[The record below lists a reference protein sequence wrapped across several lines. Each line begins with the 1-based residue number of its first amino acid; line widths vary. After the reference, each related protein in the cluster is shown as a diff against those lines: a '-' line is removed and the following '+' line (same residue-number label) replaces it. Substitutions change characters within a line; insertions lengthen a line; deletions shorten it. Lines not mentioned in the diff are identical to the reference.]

1 LIAYSNTTPFI
12 SLSSIG
18 CLDLFP
24 KLFGKVYVAESVIQE
39 CSSGGI
45 IFVPNLK
52 KLDWII
58 PVEDDNTKNYPM
70 ILDLD
75 NGEKQTI
82 LLALKNKADKVII
95 DERIGRS
102 VAEYLGLS
110 VTGTLGVL
118 AKAKSLGYIESFH
131 KSALEMKNKG
141 IFYNINLIEKIA
153 KDLAEI

>member
-1 LIAYSNTTPFI
+1 LIVYSNTTPFI

-24 KLFGKVYVAESVIQE
+24 KLFGKVFVAESVIEE

-52 KLDWII
+52 QLDWII
-58 PVEDDNTKNYPM
+58 SVADDNTKNYPI

-75 NGEKQTI
+75 KGEKQTI
-82 LLALKNKADKVII
+82 ILALKNNAEKVII

-110 VTGTLGVL
+110 VTGTLGIL
-118 AKAKSLGYIESFH
+118 AKAKSLGYIKSFYE
-131 KSALEMKNKG
+131 AAFEMKSKG
-141 IFYNINLIEKIA
+141 IYYNMNLINRIA
-153 KDLAEI
+153 KDLNEI